1 MQYELHSQNPPE
13 KELSPQPVNTENNKM
28 HNSRSP
34 LLNRADQR
42 LSTTQNTLLR
52 PETSKPKSI
61 LSTRRTETPRGTF

>member
-34 LLNRADQR
+34 LLNRVDQR